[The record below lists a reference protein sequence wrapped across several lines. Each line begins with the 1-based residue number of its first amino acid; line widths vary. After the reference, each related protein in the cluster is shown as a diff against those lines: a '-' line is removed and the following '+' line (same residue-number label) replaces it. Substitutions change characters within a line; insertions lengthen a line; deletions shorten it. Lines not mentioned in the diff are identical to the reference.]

1 MAKVIQMDSFDEN
14 ALVNELAVLSARAR
28 VAFATASAT
37 RQIGNYERFARE
49 LGIKT
54 EHCPREIMTHLWSDL
69 LVMTVDRSAWSERLE
84 KVMSLLPEEDED
96 WVISHALADDALS
109 SLAYSI
115 RCLLKPDAQEA
126 AWAARRAYEAADQ
139 AAIRLLALQPGL
151 PDTEMKILSH
161 DCVQRE
167 LARQRNDLALLRAE
181 SIEETQ
187 RQALQSEL
195 LTEEEA
201 VSLI

>member
-1 MAKVIQMDSFDEN
+1 MRQMHSFDEN

-49 LGIKT
+49 LGIET
-54 EHCPREIMTHLWSDL
+54 EHRPREIVTHLWSDL
-69 LVMTVDRSAWSERLE
+69 STMTVDRSAWSARLE
-84 KVMSLLPEEDED
+84 EVMGLLPEEDGD
-96 WVISHALADDALS
+96 WVIWHALADDALS

-115 RCLLKPDAQEA
+115 RCLLKPEAQEA

-139 AAIRLLALQPGL
+139 VAIRLLAVQPGL

-167 LARQRNDLALLRAE
+167 LERQRNDLALLRVE
-181 SIEETQ
+181 SIEKTHTQ
-187 RQALQSEL
+187 SFHSEL
-195 LTEEEA
+195 LSEA
-201 VSLI
+201 EGASLA